1 MILILGKLSS
11 CRRDPLIKPGPGG
24 RAVIDPIANKEKA
37 LVEAFSMHFETSRR
51 CVDGS
56 TGGGGEQELD
66 GGWPMFITRGYRG
79 SANIK
84 RLKITD

>member
-1 MILILGKLSS
+1 MCESADKKKNALG
-11 CRRDPLIKPGPGG
+11 
-24 RAVIDPIANKEKA
+24 
-37 LVEAFSMHFETSRR
+37 EAFSMHIETSWR

-56 TGGGGEQELD
+56 TGAGGEQELD

-84 RLKITD
+84 RLQTKLNIDRMETKLNFVEICTFHQKIISM